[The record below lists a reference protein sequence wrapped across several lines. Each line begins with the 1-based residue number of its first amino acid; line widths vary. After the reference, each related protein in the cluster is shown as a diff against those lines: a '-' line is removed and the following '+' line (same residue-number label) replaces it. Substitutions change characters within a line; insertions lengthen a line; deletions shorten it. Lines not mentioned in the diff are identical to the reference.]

1 MWGTDVPPD
10 FLLRSLQ
17 SYAVPTSEVG
27 KLLLFADTLH
37 YRLLQ
42 LTNLTVNATSSIR
55 QELTA
60 VRYMVLQN
68 RMVLDLVTASQG
80 GVCHIVGTSCC
91 TYIPDNDADGG
102 GRYLRL

>member
-1 MWGTDVPPD
+1 M
-10 FLLRSLQ
+10 
-17 SYAVPTSEVG
+17 
-27 KLLLFADTLH
+27 LFADTLH

-55 QELTA
+55 QILSA
-60 VRYMVLQN
+60 IRYMVLQN

-91 TYIPDNDADGG
+91 TYIPDNDADEAAISKALDG
-102 GRYLRL
+102 LKRLSATEMLDQHGTGS